1 MTNVNIPQKMG
12 YRFLDKGI
20 KSMLATKKYTGRMY
34 RGSYGNRTIC
44 EKYKGITLLNN
55 G

>member
-1 MTNVNIPQKMG
+1 
-12 YRFLDKGI
+12 
-20 KSMLATKKYTGRMY
+20 MLATKKYTGKMY

-44 EKYKGITLLNN
+44 KNKRGITLLNN